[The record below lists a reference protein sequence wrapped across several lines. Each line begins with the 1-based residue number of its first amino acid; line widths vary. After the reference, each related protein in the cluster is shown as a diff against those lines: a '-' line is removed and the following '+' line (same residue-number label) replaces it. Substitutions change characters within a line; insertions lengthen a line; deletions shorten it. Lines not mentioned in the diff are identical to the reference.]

1 MKQFLTIAL
10 LFSVIFTSASFA
22 GESKLNKLIAEY
34 KGKTGFTSV
43 VINESMFKLFADIGG
58 DSDGVK
64 VKGKMNDVDIS
75 SALKGIKS
83 IIIFSAEEEADAKL
97 RKEFSKK
104 LFKIVESDKKYSDLI
119 NVDEGDGSKVWIKIK
134 KKGKIVHEFVLIRME
149 ETETSLILLTGNI
162 NLSEIKN
169 ITKIV
174 APKSNK
180 VKNSIEIIPIKGQ

>member
-22 GESKLNKLIAEY
+22 GENKLNKLIAEY

-43 VINESMFKLFADIGG
+43 VINETMFKLFADIDG
-58 DSDGVK
+58 DSDNVK
-64 VKGKMNDVDIS
+64 VKGKMDDVDIS
-75 SALKGIKS
+75 SALKGIES
-83 IIIFSAEEEADAKL
+83 VIIFSAEEGANAKL

-104 LFKIVESDKKYSDLI
+104 LIKIVESDKEYSDLVD
-119 NVDEGDGSKVWIKIK
+119 VDEGDGSKVWIKIK
-134 KKGKIVHEFVLIRME
+134 KKGKIIHEFILIRVE

-174 APKSNK
+174 APKSDK
-180 VKNSIEIIPIKGQ
+180 VKNSIETIPIKGQ

>member
-43 VINESMFKLFADIGG
+43 VINETMFKLFADIGG

-83 IIIFSAEEEADAKL
+83 IIIFSAEEEAAAKL

-134 KKGKIVHEFVLIRME
+134 KSGKIVNEFVLIRME

-174 APKSNK
+174 SPKSNK

>member
-34 KGKTGFTSV
+34 KGQTGFTSV
-43 VINESMFKLFADIGG
+43 VINETMFKLFADIGE
-58 DSDGVK
+58 DSDDVK

-75 SALKGIKS
+75 SALEGIES
-83 IIIFSAEEEADAKL
+83 VIIFSAEEGANAKL
-97 RKEFSKK
+97 RKEFRDK
-104 LFKIVESDKKYSDLI
+104 LFKIVESDKQYTDLI
-119 NVDEGDGSKVWIKIK
+119 NVDEGDGSKVWIQIK
-134 KKGKIVHEFVLIRME
+134 KKGKIVHEFVLIRTE

-169 ITKIV
+169 ISKIV
-174 APKSNK
+174 APKSKK
-180 VKNSIEIIPIKGQ
+180 VKNSIETIPIKGQ

>member
-58 DSDGVK
+58 DSDDVK

-83 IIIFSAEEEADAKL
+83 IIIFTANEEADAKL

-134 KKGKIVHEFVLIRME
+134 KTGKIVREFVLIREE

-174 APKSNK
+174 SPKSNK
-180 VKNSIEIIPIKGQ
+180 VKNSIEIIPIKGK

>member
-43 VINESMFKLFADIGG
+43 VINESMFKLFADIGS
-58 DSDGVK
+58 DSDDVK

-83 IIIFSAEEEADAKL
+83 IIIFTAEETSDSKL
-97 RKEFSKK
+97 RKEFGDK
-104 LFKIVESDKKYSDLI
+104 LFRIVESDKQYADLI

-134 KKGKIVHEFVLIRME
+134 KTGKIVREFVLIRME

-174 APKSNK
+174 SPKSNK
-180 VKNSIEIIPIKGQ
+180 VKNSIEIIPIKGK